1 MIMSKKAKQKYYAV
15 WRGIRPGIYQSWD
28 ECKQQVQGYDGAQYK
43 SFANKDEAQ
52 RALQKSYWEITQLK
66 GKKDLHELTT
76 SNKPILNSIS
86 VDAACSGNPGALEF
100 RGVFT
105 DTETEL
111 FRRGPY
117 QMGTVNIGEFL
128 AIILALAWL
137 KKHKLSYPIYS
148 DSMTAMAWVRNK
160 RVNTKLERTSI
171 NTEIF
176 KALDNGVAW
185 LKANPVNVKIL
196 KWPTKLWGEI
206 PADYGRK

>member
-1 MIMSKKAKQKYYAV
+1 MSKKAKQKYYVV

-43 SFANKDEAQ
+43 SFTDKEEAQ

-66 GKKDLHELTT
+66 GKKNLQELTT
-76 SNKPILNSIS
+76 KDKPILNSIS
-86 VDAACSGNPGALEF
+86 VDAACSGNPGTLEF

-137 KKHKLSYPIYS
+137 KKHKLSYPIYF

-160 RVNTKLERTSI
+160 RVNTKLERTSK
-171 NTEIF
+171 NVEIF

-185 LKANPVNVKIL
+185 LKVNPVNVKIL